1 MILERVQIC
10 QPTIV
15 ILIFM
20 AIFSLLFNL
29 KELYKRIIE
38 QRRTDLFLLQLQL
51 QNCLPSVL

>member
-1 MILERVQIC
+1 MSTYNCHFDLHGYF
-10 QPTIV
+10 
-15 ILIFM
+15 L
-20 AIFSLLFNL
+20 SLLFNL